1 MAASKDAKKK
11 GKTAEPYLKGKNVVY
26 LWAFIGINVTIFLCL
41 FIGTSLTEAALDHFW
56 HRVTMKGGIIAAAT
70 PIIAILCVGVLGDTA
85 KARLVFWRW
94 KHPLPGCR
102 AFSSLLKNDP
112 RINADALRAKFGKF
126 PREARAQNAL
136 WFEVY
141 RRHSSASKVLES
153 HRVYLLT
160 RDMTAVA
167 AVFLIAFSAVM
178 LTTPTSRGVIGI
190 YALALLAQYL
200 LAATAA
206 RNYGNRFALNVIVE
220 EQHA

>member
-1 MAASKDAKKK
+1 MAAGMDAKKK
-11 GKTAEPYLKGKNVVY
+11 GQTAEPYLRGKNAVY
-26 LWAFIGINVTIFLCL
+26 LWAFIGINVTIYLCL

-56 HRVTMKGGIIAAAT
+56 HRVTMKGGIIAAAI
-70 PIIAILCVGVLGDTA
+70 PIIAILCVGVLGDTT

-102 AFSSLLKNDP
+102 VFSSLLKNDP
-112 RINADALRAKFGKF
+112 RINADALRVKLGKF

-141 RRHSSASKVLES
+141 RRHSSTSKVES

-167 AVFLIAFSAVM
+167 AVFLMAFCAIM
-178 LTTPTSRGVIGI
+178 LATPTSRGVIGI

-200 LAATAA
+200 LVATAA
-206 RNYGNRFALNVIVE
+206 RNYGNRFALNVIAEV
-220 EQHA
+220 QHA